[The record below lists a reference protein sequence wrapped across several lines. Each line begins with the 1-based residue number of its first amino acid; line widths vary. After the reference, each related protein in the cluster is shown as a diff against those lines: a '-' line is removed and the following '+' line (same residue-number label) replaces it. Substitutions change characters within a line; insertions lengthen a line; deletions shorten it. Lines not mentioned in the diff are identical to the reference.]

1 VGALVHWPRVLGG
14 HPHAEHPAVAAA
26 ARGAYPPTR
35 ARPKAAPLPPKRRG
49 VGSAAF
55 AAEALAAE
63 AAALA
68 AAPRPALVFGD
79 AMRGG
84 VATDAPASALDV
96 FPTFL
101 AAALGSAAPEQARAA
116 AAGVHVATHAEA
128 EAVVYALALQADGV
142 DLLPLFRAAARYRA
156 KHAAAHLA
164 DVAAAAA
171 AAAAAAVN
179 ASRTSSVQE
188 IDAAAAAAP
197 LANASSSPPPLS
209 PRLMREAALA
219 GALLGRALLV
229 EAPRPPNARRLP
241 DGGVKPNF
249 VAMRLGRYEVLVVF
263 LLIFLFWAAPSIFS
277 ARG

>member
-1 VGALVHWPRVLGG
+1 
-14 HPHAEHPAVAAA
+14 
-26 ARGAYPPTR
+26 
-35 ARPKAAPLPPKRRG
+35 
-49 VGSAAF
+49 
-55 AAEALAAE
+55 
-63 AAALA
+63 
-68 AAPRPALVFGD
+68 
-79 AMRGG
+79 
-84 VATDAPASALDV
+84 
-96 FPTFL
+96 
-101 AAALGSAAPEQARAA
+101 
-116 AAGVHVATHAEA
+116 
-128 EAVVYALALQADGV
+128 LQADGV

-164 DVAAAAA
+164 DVAAAATAAAA

-241 DGGVKPNF
+241 DGGVKSNF